1 MTPEQIELVESSI
14 AALGGRLDET
24 AAVFYERLFELDPA
38 LREMFPDDLAV
49 QQRKFGV
56 ELAFIASSIR
66 AHDRF
71 VHAAGELGARHV
83 GYGVRASH
91 VRTARK
97 ALLDALRTI
106 FGSGWS
112 SSHERAWSLAYRLV
126 SEAMMAGITAPPP
139 R

>member
-24 AAVFYERLFELDPA
+24 ATVFYQRLFELDPS
-38 LREMFPDDLAV
+38 LRDMFSHDLAA
-49 QQRKFGV
+49 QQRRFGV

-66 AHDRF
+66 EHDRF

-91 VRTARK
+91 VRTARE

-106 FGSGWS
+106 FGNGWS
-112 SSHERAWSLAYRLV
+112 ASLEQAWSLAYRLV
-126 SEAMMAGITAPPP
+126 TEAMMAGIMAAPP